1 MPINLQRVIF
11 VLVIIRFVAEKRF
24 LRFVVEDVVIPLAI
38 LIILVIAI
46 PLVILITPL
55 FSIVRMVVAAVVLA
69 EFIVSIIVFTNEDVF
84 QSFPIFATEDLQFH
98 EPYDAAI
105 VVNAPIV

>member
-1 MPINLQRVIF
+1 MPINLQRVIY
-11 VLVIIRFVAEKRF
+11 VLAIIRFVAEKRF
-24 LRFVVEDVVIPLAI
+24 LRFVVEDDVIPLM
-38 LIILVIAI
+38 
-46 PLVILITPL
+46 ILITPL
-55 FSIVRMVVAAVVLA
+55 FSIIRMVVAAVVLA
-69 EFIVSIIVFTNEDVF
+69 DFIVSIIVFTNEVVF